1 MLRLETS
8 ADGAIGDIRN
18 AIGDNGGV
26 IDERHVGK
34 HGHKPA
40 DTVEVLREEHT
51 GDDAV
56 VAFGVLDLK
65 RILEHKASGRDG
77 EGEAHSNLQ
86 NGTQLRTSLFTA
98 GTTAGHAT
106 TAAAVTWPVVVQH
119 STTQPVRSAART
131 PHAVAA
137 VDRIIQGRPHQLRV
151 PQVGQTLPRLIQVH
165 FLRRRHRCKALKSA
179 ASALSLSL
187 SPSPTQTHT
196 NKCFF

>member
-56 VAFGVLDLK
+56 VALGVLDLK

-86 NGTQLRTSLFTA
+86 HGTQLRTSLFTA
-98 GTTAGHAT
+98 GTTARHAT
-106 TAAAVTWPVVVQH
+106 TAAAVT
-119 STTQPVRSAART
+119 
-131 PHAVAA
+131 
-137 VDRIIQGRPHQLRV
+137 
-151 PQVGQTLPRLIQVH
+151 
-165 FLRRRHRCKALKSA
+165 
-179 ASALSLSL
+179 
-187 SPSPTQTHT
+187 
-196 NKCFF
+196 